1 MPEVPEDP
9 ITALV
14 DDHRRT
20 EALFAEF
27 QSSSGV
33 EARDLLQDIVREL
46 SIHAAVEEQ
55 ALYPAMRQSLP
66 NGDEKVDHA
75 IDEHQQVKEI
85 LVELDGAEP
94 GDQDVASR
102 VRALAE
108 SVEKHVS
115 EEEKELFPALRD
127 ALGPAA
133 LTEMAIVAEK
143 ARGAAP
149 TRPHPHAPSSGA
161 AQAVAGTVAGVVD
174 KARDTARRIVQR
186 GGDDEAEQ

>member
-14 DDHRRT
+14 DDHRRA

-33 EARDLLQDIVREL
+33 EARDILQDIVREL

-55 ALYPAMRQSLP
+55 AVYPAMRQALP
-66 NGDEKVDHA
+66 NGDEMADHA
-75 IDEHQQVKEI
+75 IDEHQQVKET
-85 LVELDGAEP
+85 LAELDGADTE
-94 GDQDVASR
+94 DQEVASR
-102 VRALAE
+102 VRALAA

-127 ALGPAA
+127 GLGPAA
-133 LTEMAIVAEK
+133 LTEMALLAEK

-174 KARDTARRIVQR
+174 KARDTARRLVQR
-186 GGDDEAEQ
+186 GGDGEAEG